1 MMQKIRLNVLGLSY
15 SQAQTGAYALILA
28 DESDE
33 KRIPIVIG
41 AAEAQ
46 SIAITLEKM
55 TTPRPLTH
63 DLFKSFS
70 DGFGISILEVNI
82 YRLEAGI
89 FYAEIVCERKNT
101 KVRIDARTSDAV
113 ALALRF
119 DCPIFTTP
127 EIMDKAGISMSEK
140 HEHDIPGK
148 TETTPPM
155 EKEEPKET
163 IEKPSSVFSG
173 YTITQLKALM
183 EEAVSNEDYERASQI
198 RDEISRREE

>member
-1 MMQKIRLNVLGLSY
+1 MENIRLNVLGLSY

-28 DESDE
+28 DEADE

-70 DGFGISILEVNI
+70 EGFGIVVLEVNI

-101 KVRIDARTSDAV
+101 KIRIDARTLDAV
-113 ALALRF
+113 AIALRF
-119 DCPIFTTP
+119 ECPIYTTQ
-127 EIMDKAGISMSEK
+127 EIITKAGISMSEK
-140 HEHDIPGK
+140 EEGENVEK
-148 TETTPPM
+148 KETPPPIVQDTPPDV
-155 EKEEPKET
+155 PKQ
-163 IEKPSSVFSG
+163 SSGVFSG
-173 YTITQLKALM
+173 YTLTQLKALM
-183 EEAVSNEDYERASQI
+183 EEAVRNEDYERASQI
-198 RDEISRREE
+198 RDEINKREA

>member
-1 MMQKIRLNVLGLSY
+1 MQNIRLNVLGLSY

-28 DESDE
+28 DEADE

-70 DGFGISILEVNI
+70 DGFGITVIEVNI

-89 FYAEIVCERKNT
+89 FYAEIVCERKKT
-101 KVRIDARTSDAV
+101 RIRIDARTSDAV
-113 ALALRF
+113 AIALRF
-119 DCPIFTTP
+119 ECPIYTTS
-127 EIMDKAGISMSEK
+127 EIMNKAGISMSEK
-140 HEHDIPGK
+140 EEGL
-148 TETTPPM
+148 
-155 EKEEPKET
+155 KEEK
-163 IEKPSSVFSG
+163 IEKKPQIIAEDPQEPPKKSSSVFSG
-173 YTITQLKALM
+173 YTLTQLKALM
-183 EEAVSNEDYERASQI
+183 EEAVKNEDYERASQI
-198 RDEISRREE
+198 RDEINKREA

>member
-1 MMQKIRLNVLGLSY
+1 MQNIRLNVLGLSY

-28 DESDE
+28 DEADE

-70 DGFGISILEVNI
+70 EGFGIVVIEVNI

-101 KVRIDARTSDAV
+101 KIRIDARTSDAV
-113 ALALRF
+113 AIALRF
-119 DCPIFTTP
+119 GCPIYTTP
-127 EIMDKAGISMSEK
+127 EIMTKAGILMSEK
-140 HEHDIPGK
+140 
-148 TETTPPM
+148 
-155 EKEEPKET
+155 EEGRKV
-163 IEKPSSVFSG
+163 EKPEAKPQIVQEAPSEVPKKSSGVFSG
-173 YTITQLKALM
+173 YTLTQLKTLM
-183 EEAVSNEDYERASQI
+183 EEAVNNEDYERASQI
-198 RDEISRREE
+198 RDEINKREA

>member
-1 MMQKIRLNVLGLSY
+1 MQNIRLNVLGLSY

-28 DESDE
+28 DEADE

-70 DGFGISILEVNI
+70 DGFGVAVVEVNI

-89 FYAEIVCERKNT
+89 FYAEIVCERKKT
-101 KVRIDARTSDAV
+101 RIRIDARTSDAV
-113 ALALRF
+113 AIALRF
-119 DCPIFTTP
+119 ECPIFTTS
-127 EIMDKAGISMSEK
+127 EIMNKAGISMSEK
-140 HEHDIPGK
+140 EVGV
-148 TETTPPM
+148 
-155 EKEEPKET
+155 KEE
-163 IEKPSSVFSG
+163 IVEKKPQIVQEDPLEVPRTSSSMFSG
-173 YTITQLKALM
+173 YTLTQLKALM
-183 EEAVSNEDYERASQI
+183 DEAVKNEDYERASQI
-198 RDEISRREE
+198 RDEINKREA

>member
-1 MMQKIRLNVLGLSY
+1 MQNIRLNVLGLSY

-28 DESDE
+28 DEADE

-70 DGFGISILEVNI
+70 DGFGIDVIEVNI

-89 FYAEIVCERKNT
+89 FYAEIVCERK
-101 KVRIDARTSDAV
+101 KTS
-113 ALALRF
+113 
-119 DCPIFTTP
+119 PIYTTT
-127 EIMDKAGISMSEK
+127 EIMNKAGISMSEK
-140 HEHDIPGK
+140 EDF
-148 TETTPPM
+148 T
-155 EKEEPKET
+155 KEERKER
-163 IEKPSSVFSG
+163 KPRIIKEETQETPHKSESVFSG
-173 YTITQLKALM
+173 YTISQLKALM
-183 EEAVSNEDYERASQI
+183 DEAIKNEDYERASQI
-198 RDEISRREE
+198 RDEINEREA